1 MLLLVGLGNP
11 GRDAE
16 NNRHNIGFMAVDAV
30 VSRFNLSAPRTRRQ
44 PDGVFSDGVI
54 DGEKVIVLKPQTYM
68 NESGRAVGAAVR
80 FWKLDPEDVIV
91 FHDDLD
97 LAPGKVRVKRS
108 GGHGGHNGLRSI
120 DAHMGKDYRRVRL
133 GIGHPGDKDRVT
145 GHVLRDFSNADRDW
159 LEPLLD
165 AVADA
170 APMLIEGD
178 DTGFMTK
185 VAMATRPPKPDKA
198 DDA

>member
-11 GRDAE
+11 GRDSE
-16 NNRHNIGFMAVDAV
+16 NNRHNIGFMAVDALI
-30 VSRFNLSAPRTRRQ
+30 SRFNLSAPRTRRQ

-80 FWKLDPEDVIV
+80 YWKLEPEDVIV

-97 LAPGKVRVKRS
+97 LAPGKIRVKQG

-133 GIGHPGDKDRVT
+133 GIGHPGEKDRVT
-145 GHVLRDFSNADRDW
+145 GHVLRDFSKADRDW
-159 LEPLLD
+159 LGPLLD

-170 APMLIEGD
+170 APMLIQGD
-178 DTGFMTK
+178 DTGFMTR
-185 VAMATRPPKPDKA
+185 VAMLTRPPKQNKA

>member
-16 NNRHNIGFMAVDAV
+16 NNRHNIGFMAVDALI
-30 VSRFNLSAPRTRRQ
+30 SRFNLSTPRTRRQ
-44 PDGVFSDGVI
+44 PDGVFSDGII

-97 LAPGKVRVKRS
+97 LVPGKVRVKT
-108 GGHGGHNGLRSI
+108 GGGNGGHNGLRSI
-120 DAHMGKDYRRVRL
+120 DSHIGRDYRRVRL

-145 GHVLRDFSNADRDW
+145 GHVLRDFSKIDREW

-170 APMLIEGD
+170 APMLIRGD
-178 DTGFMTK
+178 DAGFMTR
-185 VAMATRPPKPDKA
+185 VAMLTRPPKPKKA

>member
-11 GRDAE
+11 GRDSE
-16 NNRHNIGFMAVDAV
+16 NNRHNIGFMAVDALI
-30 VSRFNLSAPRTRRQ
+30 SRFNLSAPRTRRQ

-80 FWKLDPEDVIV
+80 YWKLEPEDVIV

-97 LAPGKVRVKRS
+97 LAPGKIRVKQG

-133 GIGHPGDKDRVT
+133 GIGHPGEKDRVT
-145 GHVLRDFSNADRDW
+145 GHVLRDFSKADRDW
-159 LEPLLD
+159 LGPLLD

-170 APMLIEGD
+170 APKLIQGD
-178 DTGFMTK
+178 DTGFMTR
-185 VAMATRPPKPDKA
+185 VAMLTRPPKQNKA